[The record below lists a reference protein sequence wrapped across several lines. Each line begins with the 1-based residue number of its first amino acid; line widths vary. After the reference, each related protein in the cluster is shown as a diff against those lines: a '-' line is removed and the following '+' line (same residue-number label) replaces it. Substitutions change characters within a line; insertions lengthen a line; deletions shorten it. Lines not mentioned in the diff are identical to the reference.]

1 MPTTENKPVS
11 FFTDEQKVAA
21 WALKARFQSG
31 EAVPRED
38 LIAFL
43 AAGKRI
49 LHTQV
54 KPPAKEKPN
63 ESEIDFF

>member
-1 MPTTENKPVS
+1 MSTENKAVT
-11 FFTDEQKVAA
+11 FFTEEQKQAA
-21 WALKARFQSG
+21 RELQQRLLSG
-31 EAVPRED
+31 ENVPRED

-49 LHTQV
+49 LSIQ
-54 KPPAKEKPN
+54 KQPLPKEKPN